1 MRLLRWLSRG
11 SLFTNSA
18 YNLVAILSTA
28 LFGFVFWLVGA
39 RLYPSSDIGAAQ
51 IVISAMFGIAAI
63 SLLGFNFAIPKF
75 FPDEK
80 EKEMLLGSCLFV
92 SVLVALLG
100 SGVFALL
107 LDFVLTPQGV
117 FRGALFS
124 AAFALITASWSV
136 GAIMDSFFIAVGDSR
151 SLFVR
156 NMIINVAKLC
166 TLFLGLYLGS
176 KMLFFSWGAGSVLS
190 IAAML
195 FFLPNIRRFFIPAF
209 SAPLVR
215 KILPLSAGNYFS
227 WGFNYVVALIGLPI
241 LATYWGLD
249 FVGYFGIAWSIATV
263 LFIVSSSLSQVLI
276 AEAANS
282 PQSTPQLVRKSLKY
296 SFAFLIPAFIATALL
311 RSQVLSFF
319 GPAYP
324 AASDALLVLAF
335 SSLPL
340 ALVNAYIA
348 QKSISNNAA
357 SIMAINGAR
366 LAGFVLCALAL
377 TQQYGMVGTA
387 AAWLFA
393 NLAICPFAIAAFFA
407 PAKAVAVGK
416 SKS

>member
-18 YNLVAILSTA
+18 YNLAAILSTA
-28 LFGFVFWLVGA
+28 FFGFIFWLIGA
-39 RLYPSSDIGAAQ
+39 RLFPSSDIGAAQ

-63 SLLGFNFAIPKF
+63 SLFGFNFAIPKF
-75 FPDEK
+75 FPDERQK
-80 EKEMLLGSCLFV
+80 ELLIGSCLCV
-92 SVLVALLG
+92 SVLAALIG
-100 SGVFALL
+100 SVVFAIFLDVFLKPHGVFS
-107 LDFVLTPQGV
+107 
-117 FRGALFS
+117 GAMFL

-156 NMIINVAKLC
+156 NTILNVLKLGA
-166 TLFLGLYLGS
+166 LFLGLYLGS
-176 KMLFFSWGAGSVLS
+176 GMLFYSWGAGSILAIAVVLFS
-190 IAAML
+190 
-195 FFLPNIRRFFIPAF
+195 LPKIRRFFMPAF
-209 SAPLVR
+209 SGQLVR

-227 WGFNYVVALIGLPI
+227 WGFNYVVGLIGLPI
-241 LATYWGLD
+241 LAASWGLD

-282 PQSTPQLVRKSLKY
+282 PSSTPQLVKKSLKY
-296 SFAFLIPAFIATALL
+296 SFAFLIPAFAATAIMG
-311 RSQVLSFF
+311 SQVLSFF
-319 GPAYP
+319 GPSYP
-324 AASDALLVLAF
+324 KASDALLVLAF

-348 QKSISNNAA
+348 QKSISNSAA

-366 LAGFVLCALAL
+366 LSVFVLCALAL
-377 TQQYGMVGTA
+377 TAQYGMVGTA
-387 AAWLFA
+387 AAWLLA
-393 NLAICPFAIAAFFA
+393 NLAICPFAIAAFLSPERA
-407 PAKAVAVGK
+407 AASGRWK
-416 SKS
+416 S

>member
-18 YNLVAILSTA
+18 YNILAILSTA
-28 LFGFVFWLVGA
+28 LFGFVFWLIGA
-39 RLYPSSDIGAAQ
+39 RLYHASDIGAAQ

-63 SLLGFNFAIPKF
+63 SLFGFNFAIPKF

-80 EKEMLLGSCLFV
+80 RNEMLIGSCLSV
-92 SVLVALLG
+92 SVLAALIG
-100 SGVFALL
+100 SAVFALL
-107 LDFVLTPQGV
+107 LDFFLKPHGV
-117 FRGALFS
+117 FGGALFS
-124 AAFALITASWSV
+124 VAFALITASWSV

-156 NMIINVAKLC
+156 NTILNVIKLGA
-166 TLFLGLYLGS
+166 LFLGLYLGS
-176 KMLFFSWGAGSVLS
+176 KMLFFSWGVGSVLS

-195 FFLPNIRRFFIPAF
+195 FFLPKIRRFFIPAF
-209 SAPLVR
+209 SGQLVR

-227 WGFNYVVALIGLPI
+227 WGFNYVVGLIGLPI
-241 LATYWGLD
+241 LAASWGLD
-249 FVGYFGIAWSIATV
+249 FVGYFGIAWSVATV

-282 PQSTPQLVRKSLKY
+282 PDTARLVRKSLKY
-296 SFAFLIPAFIATALL
+296 SFAFLIPAFIATAILG
-311 RSQVLSFF
+311 SYVLSFF

-324 AASDALLVLAF
+324 KASDALIVLAF

-348 QKSISNNAA
+348 QKSISNSAA

-366 LAGFVLCALAL
+366 LAVFVLCALAL
-377 TQQYGMVGTA
+377 TAQYGMAGTA

-393 NLAICPFAIAAFFA
+393 NLAICPFAIAAFLSPERA
-407 PAKAVAVGK
+407 RAGARWAG
-416 SKS
+416 